1 MFKVEFLQP
10 YFRDPHNMKLYGLNS
25 GIVYDSHADDVY
37 NALYLDFMKNEVSRV
52 EYLLS
57 KNVPVLIYN
66 GQDDLIVQSAGTMKW
81 VDRLRYSK
89 IDDFKKSLFT
99 AWKINN
105 KVVGSIKSAGL
116 LELRIV
122 NNAGHL
128 VPMDC
133 PEAALDLVTSFVEKY
148 SK

>member
-1 MFKVEFLQP
+1 
-10 YFRDPHNMKLYGLNS
+10 
-25 GIVYDSHADDVY
+25 
-37 NALYLDFMKNEVSRV
+37 
-52 EYLLS
+52 
-57 KNVPVLIYN
+57 
-66 GQDDLIVQSAGTMKW
+66 MKW

-89 IDDFKKSLFT
+89 IDDFKKSLFS
-99 AWKINN
+99 AWKVKG
-105 KVVGSIKSAGL
+105 KVVGSTKSAGI

-133 PEAALDLVTSFVEKY
+133 PEVALDLVTSFVEKY